1 MKNVGIRVR
10 GFTLIEL
17 MVTVAIVAILG
28 AIALPAYTDYI
39 KRGKLAEAH
48 ATLADL
54 RVKMEQRYQDARMY
68 GTSGTC
74 GVTMPASPAIKYFTY
89 TCVSSSA
96 NTVGDQNYT
105 LTATGGLT
113 GIDTSMSGFTFTVD
127 QSNTKATSLTSTSK
141 WVTSTTAYTCWILKK
156 GGC

>member
-1 MKNVGIRVR
+1 MHTAGTRHH
-10 GFTLIEL
+10 GFTLTEL

-28 AIALPAYTDYI
+28 AIALPAYSDYV
-39 KRGKLAEAH
+39 KRGKIAEAH

-74 GVTMPASPAIKYFTY
+74 GITMPSSPAVKYFTY

-105 LTATGGLT
+105 LTATGGIT
-113 GIDTSMSGFTFTVD
+113 GSDTSMTGFTFTVD
-127 QSNTKATSLTSTSK
+127 QSNTKATSLTSASK

>member
-1 MKNVGIRVR
+1 MKNAGIRVR

-54 RVKMEQRYQDARMY
+54 RVKMEQSYQDARM
-68 GTSGTC
+68 
-74 GVTMPASPAIKYFTY
+74 
-89 TCVSSSA
+89 CVSSSA

-105 LTATGGLT
+105 LTPTGGLT
-113 GIDTSMSGFTFTVD
+113 GVDTSMTGFSFTVD
-127 QSNTKATSLTSTSK
+127 QSNTKATSLTSASN